1 MQSWCRRMVARLRS
15 SNPSSGFSM
24 PLGSFTFSRL
34 APSTL
39 LSLGLTGCGEAS
51 GLYLQ
56 SSFCSGTKIW
66 RGSLV
71 SALRESPYCTL
82 EPQPVL
88 QRHVSRGNWHSWG
101 TEVMMKPP
109 TLCWG
114 SLAYPPSALSLQLP
128 YPESSSHSR

>member
-1 MQSWCRRMVARLRS
+1 MQSWCRQIVARLRS

-51 GLYLQ
+51 SLYLQ

-71 SALRESPYCTL
+71 SALRESP
-82 EPQPVL
+82 
-88 QRHVSRGNWHSWG
+88 
-101 TEVMMKPP
+101 EVMMKPP